1 MCFWGQFAE
10 SKYFIV
16 AKTWANLNMSRVL
29 VCFSCNQD
37 FKDIKTLSKIC
48 KKVEEKNLYPEKVNN
63 NHNHNKKN
71 NLYPMPERL

>member
-1 MCFWGQFAE
+1 
-10 SKYFIV
+10 
-16 AKTWANLNMSRVL
+16 MSRVL